1 MSLSKLIFVG
11 GIACLTMGGIVLSGV
26 GCGGG
31 STTKTGDGGGS
42 SRWVSVVGEK
52 GYLAQTHDEASWSG
66 RFVETIDLHAVT
78 CVNALIGWAA
88 GSGGV
93 VSHTTDGGQTWTTQ
107 DSHLTSLLTAVQF
120 LDTDRGVVAG
130 ESGALA
136 VTSDGGGTW
145 TPVTSLDANA
155 RGTNWRAAS
164 SAPDAHLFVV
174 VGDGGV
180 IATSFD
186 SGTSWA
192 TQSIAT
198 AADFTGV
205 SAAWGGQ
212 QILATDKAG
221 TVWESDDSASSFHV
235 AYRSGSPL
243 ESVSFGPAGHA
254 LAVGANGA
262 AFSREANGTWSSV
275 ATGAGYDLHAVL
287 ITGKSG
293 YGSSGRTYAAGD
305 HGTLLVTDDFGA
317 HWATVDLDGAT
328 NALYS
333 LDDL

>member
-1 MSLSKLIFVG
+1 MG
-11 GIACLTMGGIVLSGV
+11 GIALSAV

-31 STTKTGDGGGS
+31 STTKTGDGGGGS
-42 SRWVSVVGEK
+42 VRWVSVVGEK

-88 GSGGV
+88 GSDGAV
-93 VSHTTDGGQTWTTQ
+93 AHTTDGGQTWTTQ
-107 DSHLTSLLTAVQF
+107 NSHLTSQITTVQF

-136 VTSDGGGTW
+136 VTSDSGATW
-145 TPVTSLDANA
+145 TSITDLAPDARA
-155 RGTNWRAAS
+155 TNWRAAT

-174 VGDGGV
+174 VGDRGEV
-180 IATSFD
+180 ATSFD
-186 SGTSWA
+186 SGASWT

-212 QILATDKAG
+212 QILATDKSG

-235 AYRSGSPL
+235 AYRAGSPL

-262 AFSREANGTWSSV
+262 AFSREANGTWNAV
-275 ATGAGYDLHAVL
+275 PTGAGYDLHAVL

-317 HWATVDLDGAT
+317 HWTTVDLDGAT